1 MASTGIRV
9 RARDERALWG
19 RWVIANAVGEGIG
32 LGGSFLVGA
41 GIVSVLGAQLGPWAD
56 VGAALLAVA
65 LGTFFEGV
73 IVGYAQWRVL
83 RGPLPAVSRA
93 SWVWATAIGA
103 GVAWL
108 LGMVPSTVASLV
120 IAPTGPN
127 GGDAPPLTPEEPALG
142 IVLLA
147 AAALGLVLG
156 PVLASAQFVV
166 LRRHVEHAGWWIPAN
181 GVAWALALPLTY
193 LGPSA
198 MIDVGVNAL
207 GVGILLACVVG
218 AGAVVGVV
226 HGWVLVRLLRHPL
239 APRVA

>member
-9 RARDERALWG
+9 RASAERALWG

-32 LGGSFLVGA
+32 LGGSILVGA

-73 IVGYAQWRVL
+73 IVGFAQWRVL
-83 RGPLPAVSRA
+83 RGPLPGVSRG

-120 IAPTGPN
+120 TAPTVPN
-127 GGDAPPLTPEEPALG
+127 GGDAPPLSPDEPALG

-166 LRRHVEHAGWWIPAN
+166 LRRHVERAGWWIPAN
-181 GVAWALALPLTY
+181 AVAWALALPLTY
-193 LGPSA
+193 LGPSV
-198 MIDVGVNAL
+198 MFDVGASLL

-239 APRVA
+239 ASHVA